1 MSTSRA
7 ESQQPQY
14 GRRRSNTT
22 QSILRPVPPQLPPIP
37 LQFGDSTIL
46 NTWVHDTKES
56 VILNSIYWPGVAE
69 GDLLSVSPGIET
81 SAQAFIFVVP
91 KDDPTLK
98 QQLQVRFI
106 FTIRL
111 VCVLTVRTST
121 DIRSQIDSRSVW
133 LEE

>member
-1 MSTSRA
+1 MTSSRA

-22 QSILRPVPPQLPPIP
+22 QSILRPVPPPIP
-37 LQFGDSTIL
+37 LQFGNSTIL

-98 QQLQVRFI
+98 QQLQVRF
-106 FTIRL
+106 
-111 VCVLTVRTST
+111 
-121 DIRSQIDSRSVW
+121 VW
-133 LEE
+133 YGC